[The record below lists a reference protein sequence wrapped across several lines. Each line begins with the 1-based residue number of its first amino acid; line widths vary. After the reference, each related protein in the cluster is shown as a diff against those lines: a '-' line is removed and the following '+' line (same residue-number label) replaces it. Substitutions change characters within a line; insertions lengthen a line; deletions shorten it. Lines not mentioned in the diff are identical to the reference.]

1 MGKFWLYMF
10 ICVVSCLFPP
20 LGLLLLVIVER

>member
-10 ICVVSCLFPP
+10 ICVVAILFPP
-20 LGLLLLVIVER
+20 LGLLLVFIVER